1 MKYLLRRSI
10 SLLFLI
16 PCIHTAFAQPGDLTQ
31 DRDFF
36 YQQSRYYQ
44 KWLNDSGIG
53 EYLRVKEIEV
63 KQTEL
68 SIYLEFTVE
77 KFDSIKLAWDLLK
90 ETFEAE
96 SPLSLEQQLF
106 YKAANLMDIRQSLLN
121 VQIYDTYNLSKE
133 PFFFVGIFHNGSEVK
148 VQEEIG
154 ARSVSEEITLRPVE
168 NTDKERALVS
178 FRQKFT
184 QKFMFEEILKY
195 AENRYGEIACEERYP
210 SVELIEKETIL
221 RFEVMDLCKEVL
233 TDETQPTLCA
243 TLGALGYDCNWVKRE
258 MLIFTITYEEVS
270 DGVKLTVDIDGRFGS
285 GFYDEVRRAGY
296 IPMDEDYKDY
306 LERYAR
312 RFKTDLIDL
321 FE

>member
-1 MKYLLRRSI
+1 MKCLFVRIFLLI
-10 SLLFLI
+10 LLLG
-16 PCIHTAFAQPGDLTQ
+16 CVNAVMSQPGDLTQ

-44 KWLNDSGIG
+44 KWLNASGIG

-77 KFDSIKLAWDLLK
+77 NFDSIQLAWDLLK

-133 PFFFVGIFHNGSEVK
+133 PFFFVGIFHNGSEVRVK
-148 VQEEIG
+148 EEIG
-154 ARSVSEEITLRPVE
+154 ARSASEKITLRPPQD
-168 NTDKERALVS
+168 TDKERALVS

-195 AENRYGEIACEERYP
+195 AENRYGQTACDERYP

-243 TLGALGYDCNWVKRE
+243 TLRTWGYDCNWVKRE
-258 MLIFTITYEEVS
+258 MLIFTITYEDVNE
-270 DGVKLTVDIDGRFGS
+270 GVKLTVDIDGRFGS

-296 IPMDEDYKDY
+296 IPMDDDYKDY

-321 FE
+321 FD